1 LRSIAR
7 VRGLLDPDTML
18 YVGHGEPGP
27 AEALLDWQDG
37 YIRTYVDAVRRNAT
51 SDGGA
56 RLDDAAL
63 TERVT
68 EAMRGYLRND
78 DLLFL
83 MQLSVPATA
92 GAMGGTTN
100 A

>member
-1 LRSIAR
+1 
-7 VRGLLDPDTML
+7 VRGLLDPDTTL
-18 YVGHGEPGP
+18 YVGHGAPGP
-27 AEALLDWQDG
+27 AQALLDWQEG
-37 YIRTYVDAVRRNAT
+37 YIRTYLDAVRRNAT
-51 SDGGA
+51 SGGGE

-68 EAMRGYLRND
+68 AAMHGYLPSD

-92 GAMGGTTN
+92 VAMRGT
-100 A
+100 ADM